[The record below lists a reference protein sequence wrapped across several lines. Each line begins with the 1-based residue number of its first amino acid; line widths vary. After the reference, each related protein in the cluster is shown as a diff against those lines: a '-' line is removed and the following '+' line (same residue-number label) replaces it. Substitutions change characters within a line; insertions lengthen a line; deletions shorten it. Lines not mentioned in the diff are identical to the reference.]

1 MQHFK
6 VDYQDNSTLG
16 TNYPHTPTDF
26 DASLQDYLEDM
37 LSQGYTF
44 SGVLPNVSMA
54 GHFIFTVTAK

>member
-6 VDYQDNSTLG
+6 VEYQDGSSLG
-16 TNYPHTPTDF
+16 SNYPHTPTDF
-26 DASLQDYLEDM
+26 DASLQVYLEDM

-44 SGVLPNVSMA
+44 ANVLPNGNQA